1 MSWWQSIRRRGRA
14 PGTGPG
20 TEPATQGKTRARGLA
35 ERAEHRAGRS
45 AYRAAER
52 SALAPLAI
60 TRAVSRFKSRVAQT
74 RAAMVTDV
82 LSVLHAQNVPAW
94 VAGGW
99 GVDALAGR
107 QTRRHYDL
115 DLVISDADDS
125 ITRLAHAL
133 DAAGF
138 ARGVSEHDPG
148 LPTPWRHFWRRDDGA
163 GVEVMPVD
171 LHAPPFTAE
180 SFAVGMI
187 DGRPVPCLS
196 GATQLTLHSGYP
208 LRGIDA
214 QDIAVLLE
222 FARP

>member
-1 MSWWQSIRRRGRA
+1 V
-14 PGTGPG
+14 
-20 TEPATQGKTRARGLA
+20 
-35 ERAEHRAGRS
+35 RAGRS
-45 AYRAAER
+45 AYLAAER
-52 SALAPLAI
+52 SALAPLVR
-60 TRAVSRFKSRVAQT
+60 TRTVSRFKSRVTQT
-74 RAAMVTDV
+74 RAGMVTEI
-82 LSVLHAQNVPAW
+82 LGVLHAGNVPAW

-115 DLVISDADDS
+115 DLVISDAGHS
-125 ITRLAHAL
+125 MTRLAAVL
-133 DAAGF
+133 DGAGF
-138 ARGVSEHDPG
+138 KRGVTEHSPG
-148 LPTPWRHFWRRDDGA
+148 MPMPWRHYWRRDDGA
-163 GVEVMPVD
+163 GIEVMPVD

-187 DGRPVPCLS
+187 DGHPVPCLS

-208 LRGIDA
+208 LREVDA

>member
-1 MSWWQSIRRRGRA
+1 V
-14 PGTGPG
+14 
-20 TEPATQGKTRARGLA
+20 
-35 ERAEHRAGRS
+35 RAGRS
-45 AYRAAER
+45 AYLAAER
-52 SALAPLAI
+52 SALAPLVR
-60 TRAVSRFKSRVAQT
+60 TRTVSRFKSRVTQI
-74 RAAMVTDV
+74 RAATVTEI
-82 LSVLHAQNVPAW
+82 LGVLHAGDVPAW

-107 QTRRHYDL
+107 QTRRHYNL
-115 DLVISDADDS
+115 DLVISDAGGS
-125 ITRLAHAL
+125 MSRLASAL
-133 DAAGF
+133 GGAGF
-138 ARGVSEHDPG
+138 KRGVTEHTPG
-148 LPTPWRHFWRRDDGA
+148 LPMPWRHFWRRDDGA

-171 LHAPPFTAE
+171 LHALPFTAE

-208 LRGIDA
+208 LREADA

>member
-1 MSWWQSIRRRGRA
+1 VPSMAWWQSIRRREHA
-14 PGTGPG
+14 PGM
-20 TEPATQGKTRARGLA
+20 EEKARARGLA
-35 ERAEHRAGRS
+35 GRS
-45 AYRAAER
+45 GRSVYLAAER
-52 SALAPLAI
+52 SALAPLVR
-60 TRAVSRFKSRVAQT
+60 TRGVSRFKSRVAPT
-74 RAAMVTDV
+74 RAAMVTDI
-82 LSVLHAQNVPAW
+82 LGVLHAADVPAW

-107 QTRRHYDL
+107 QTRRHYNL
-115 DLVISDADDS
+115 DLVISDADNS

-133 DAAGF
+133 DGAGF

-148 LPTPWRHFWRRDDGA
+148 PSMPWRHFWRRDDGA
-163 GVEVMPVD
+163 GVEVMTVD
-171 LHAPPFTAE
+171 LHTPPFRAE

-208 LRGIDA
+208 LRGVDA

>member
-1 MSWWQSIRRRGRA
+1 VWSIRWVRTA
-14 PGTGPG
+14 PGPG
-20 TEPATQGKTRARGLA
+20 ATTRARVVVV
-35 ERAEHRAGRS
+35 RAGRS
-45 AYRAAER
+45 AYLAAER
-52 SALAPLAI
+52 SALAPLVR
-60 TRAVSRFKSRVAQT
+60 TRTVSRFKSRVTQT
-74 RAAMVTDV
+74 GAATVTEI
-82 LSVLHAQNVPAW
+82 LGVLHAADVPAW

-125 ITRLAHAL
+125 MTRLAAAL
-133 DAAGF
+133 DGAGF
-138 ARGVSEHDPG
+138 KRGVTEHSPG
-148 LPTPWRHFWRRDDGA
+148 MPMPWRHFWRRDDGA

-196 GATQLTLHSGYP
+196 GATQLTLHCGYP
-208 LRGIDA
+208 LRERDA